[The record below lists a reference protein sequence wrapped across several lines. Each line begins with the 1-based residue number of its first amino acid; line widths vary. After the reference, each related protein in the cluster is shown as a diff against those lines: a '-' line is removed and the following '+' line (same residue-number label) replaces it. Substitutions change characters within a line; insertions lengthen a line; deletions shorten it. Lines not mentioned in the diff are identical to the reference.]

1 MKRFI
6 KISFLTNEKL
16 EKANYGRSLLALF
29 FNEFPDLVPEYA
41 SFTDPVN
48 NSIPTVDDALKYW
61 TDMSMLQFI
70 GRRRSTVKGSFYA
83 GYDKDKI
90 GDIDLEYTWNKK
102 IDWFDVF
109 KKVQACVKA
118 YFGYLH
124 FFTQE
129 EDDLRTDRDGSAY
142 LSFYNGAIGWKVE
155 EKGIP
160 DLGWATYFG
169 KKYQEDIPISQIQK
183 EGAIVTPQNDGH
195 IIQLTDN
202 IFDIHK
208 DFKSFDEKR
217 DRVKSHFPKGFF
229 QEYTND

>member
-1 MKRFI
+1 MKRFVL
-6 KISFLTNEKL
+6 ISLVTDKKL
-16 EKANYGRSLLALF
+16 EKENYGRSLLSLF
-29 FNEFPDLVPEYA
+29 YDRFPELKPEYA

-48 NSIPTVDDALKYW
+48 NPITTVNDALQYW
-61 TDMSMLQFI
+61 EDSDWPGFI
-70 GRRRSTVKGSFYA
+70 CKRRQTVKSEWYIGT
-83 GYDKDKI
+83 DKNKLAHL
-90 GDIDLEYTWNKK
+90 DLEYAWNNK
-102 IDWFDVF
+102 INWLSVF
-109 KKVQACVKA
+109 KKVQECVNA

-124 FFTQE
+124 FFTAPE
-129 EDDLRTDRDGSAY
+129 WAASRAKGLELYCEFR
-142 LSFYNGAIGWKVE
+142 NGAIGWKVE

-183 EGAIVTPQNDGH
+183 EGAIITPQNDGH

-208 DFKSFDEKR
+208 DFKLFDEKR